1 MMCCLLLAIST
12 VSFAQ
17 GGMRR
22 SPEEQAKQLKEQ
34 LKLTDD
40 QTAKITTILQTQAKS
55 RDSIFNAAN
64 GDRQAM
70 MQAMRPLM
78 ESTNT
83 KIQAVLTDEQKAA
96 YKKWMEE
103 RRERMRQNQGGGAPP
118 SQK

>member
-1 MMCCLLLAIST
+1 MMCCLLMVIGT

-40 QTAKITTILQTQAKS
+40 QTTKVTAILQTQAKS

-103 RRERMRQNQGGGAPP
+103 RRERMRQNRDGGAPP